1 MKFIDAVMLVAFCT
15 SLAFLWGVVD
25 GTIQM
30 STVKQSL
37 TVGTV
42 GKECGK

>member
-1 MKFIDAVMLVAFCT
+1 MKFVDAVMLVAFCT

-30 STVKQSL
+30 ATVKDSL
-37 TVGTV
+37 TVG
-42 GKECGK
+42 CGK

>member
-1 MKFIDAVMLVAFCT
+1 MKFVDVVMFISFLT

-30 STVKQSL
+30 STVQKNL
-37 TVGTV
+37 TV
-42 GKECGK
+42 GKECAK

>member
-1 MKFIDAVMLVAFCT
+1 MRFVDVVMFIAFLT

-30 STVKQSL
+30 SAVKNSL
-37 TVGTV
+37 TTE
-42 GKECGK
+42 KECGK

>member
-1 MKFIDAVMLVAFCT
+1 MKFVDVVMFIAFLT
-15 SLAFLWGVVD
+15 SLSFLWGIVD

-42 GKECGK
+42 AKECGK

>member
-1 MKFIDAVMLVAFCT
+1 MRFVDVVMFVAFCT

-30 STVKQSL
+30 AKPATVKESF
-37 TVGTV
+37 TVGCA
-42 GKECGK
+42 K

>member
-1 MKFIDAVMLVAFCT
+1 MKFVDVVMFVSFLT

-30 STVKQSL
+30 STVKESL
-37 TVGTV
+37 NV

>member
-1 MKFIDAVMLVAFCT
+1 MRFVDVVMFISFLT

-37 TVGTV
+37 TVGCA
-42 GKECGK
+42 K

>member
-1 MKFIDAVMLVAFCT
+1 MRFVDFVMFISFLT

-30 STVKQSL
+30 ATVKESF
-37 TVGTV
+37 TVGCA
-42 GKECGK
+42 K

>member
-1 MKFIDAVMLVAFCT
+1 MKFVDAVMLVAFCT

-30 STVKQSL
+30 ANLATVKDSL
-37 TVGTV
+37 TV

>member
-1 MKFIDAVMLVAFCT
+1 MKFVDAVMLVAFCT

-30 STVKQSL
+30 ATVKDSL
-37 TVGTV
+37 TV
-42 GKECGK
+42 GKECVK

>member
-1 MKFIDAVMLVAFCT
+1 MRFVDFVMFISFCT
-15 SLAFLWGVVD
+15 SLAFLWGIVD

-30 STVKQSL
+30 STVQKTL
-37 TVGTV
+37 TV

>member
-1 MKFIDAVMLVAFCT
+1 MRFVDVVMFISFLT

-30 STVKQSL
+30 SKQATVKESF
-37 TVGTV
+37 TV

>member
-1 MKFIDAVMLVAFCT
+1 MRFVDFVMFVAFCT
-15 SLAFLWGVVD
+15 SLAFIWGIVD

-37 TVGTV
+37 TVGCA
-42 GKECGK
+42 K

>member
-1 MKFIDAVMLVAFCT
+1 MKFVDAVMLVAFCT

-30 STVKQSL
+30 ATVKDSL
-37 TVGTV
+37 TV

>member
-1 MKFIDAVMLVAFCT
+1 MKFVDVVLFVSFLT

-30 STVKQSL
+30 ATVKDSL
-37 TVGTV
+37 TVG
-42 GKECGK
+42 CGK

>member
-1 MKFIDAVMLVAFCT
+1 MRFVDVVMFISFCT

-30 STVKQSL
+30 SKPATVQKTL
-37 TVGTV
+37 TV
-42 GKECGK
+42 ECWK

>member
-1 MKFIDAVMLVAFCT
+1 MRFVDVVMFVAFCT

-30 STVKQSL
+30 SKPATVQKTL
-37 TVGTV
+37 TVG
-42 GKECGK
+42 CGK

>member
-1 MKFIDAVMLVAFCT
+1 MRFADVVMFIAFLT
-15 SLAFLWGVVD
+15 SLAFLWGIVD

-30 STVKQSL
+30 ATVKQSL

>member
-1 MKFIDAVMLVAFCT
+1 MKFVDVVMFVAFCT
-15 SLAFLWGVVD
+15 SLCFLWGIVD

-37 TVGTV
+37 KV
-42 GKECGK
+42 ECGK

>member
-1 MKFIDAVMLVAFCT
+1 MKFIDVVMFISFCT

-30 STVKQSL
+30 ATVQKTL
-37 TVGTV
+37 TVG
-42 GKECGK
+42 CGK

>member
-1 MKFIDAVMLVAFCT
+1 MRFIDVVMFVSFLT

-30 STVKQSL
+30 ATVKESL
-37 TVGTV
+37 TV

>member
-1 MKFIDAVMLVAFCT
+1 MKFIDFVMFISFCT

-30 STVKQSL
+30 SKPATVQKTL
-37 TVGTV
+37 TVGCA
-42 GKECGK
+42 K

>member
-1 MKFIDAVMLVAFCT
+1 MKFIDVVMFVSFLT

-30 STVKQSL
+30 ATVKQSF
-37 TVGTV
+37 TVG
-42 GKECGK
+42 CGK

>member
-1 MKFIDAVMLVAFCT
+1 MRFVDVVMFVAFCT

-30 STVKQSL
+30 SKPATVQKTL
-37 TVGTV
+37 KV
-42 GKECGK
+42 ECVK

>member
-1 MKFIDAVMLVAFCT
+1 MRFIDVVLFVSFLT
-15 SLAFLWGVVD
+15 SLSFLWGIVD

-37 TVGTV
+37 NV